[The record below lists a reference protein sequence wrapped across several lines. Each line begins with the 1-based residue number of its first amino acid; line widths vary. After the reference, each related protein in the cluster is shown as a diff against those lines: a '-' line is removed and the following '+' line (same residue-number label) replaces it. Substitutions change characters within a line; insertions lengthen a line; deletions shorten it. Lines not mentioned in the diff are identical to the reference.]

1 MPYIYR
7 MGTNPSP
14 LCLLK
19 KYGSSKAMEGKPPFY
34 SLSLV
39 MESRGENVLSIQNYI
54 NGHQT

>member
-1 MPYIYR
+1 

-39 MESRGENVLSIQNYI
+39 MESGGENVLSIQNYI
-54 NGHQT
+54 NGRQF